1 MTIKRS
7 FAAAFAL
14 GLLTVAWVAAGFIQS
29 GSWLALA
36 MTGAIGAGFLVGA
49 RELHQYRGATAGL
62 AQALAQG
69 PLPPASLAEWLERVP
84 AGLRSAVRQRVE
96 GERGALPGP
105 ALTPYLVGLLVMLG
119 MLGTFLG
126 LVVTFKGAVFALEAS
141 TDLQAVR
148 AALAEPIKGLG
159 LSFGASVAGVAA
171 SAMLGLMSA
180 VCRRERLDVARQLD
194 ARIATELRPFSLVH
208 QRQETFRALQLQ
220 AGALPEVAARLDALM
235 DRIEQRSQ
243 QLDEQLL
250 QRQSQLQQEVT
261 QAYTRLASTVGTA
274 LQDSLVAATRAAG
287 DSIQPVVARAM
298 TQMVQDTQGLHE
310 RLGASAQAQVDSLS
324 QRFAEQLATV
334 QAQLARTHAGQA
346 QGEQQRLQAWT
357 EALQATAAHLQ
368 AQWQRA
374 AEQALAQQQ
383 SVTEAMAQS
392 AQQAREA
399 VTQSVLDLNAN
410 LAQSTVKV
418 SEQLAQSAVK
428 VNEQLAQSTLQ
439 VSEDLTQ
446 SARAVSESVK
456 QSALQVSGSVEQSAL
471 EVTERAS
478 AQAGRTL
485 DDVSQLLA
493 RSEDLVRSRVESEAR
508 WTGEHGQR
516 MAQMADLW
524 RTELSAL
531 REAEERRGEAAVGRL
546 GELQAAVAQH
556 LATLG
561 TALEAPLSRL
571 LHTASEVPQ
580 AAAGIIAR
588 LREEMSQ
595 LADRDNQALQERTAL
610 MAQLG
615 TLLQSVNQASG
626 EQRAAIES
634 LVASASHVMEQAG
647 AQFAQVLQ
655 AQSGQAADAAA
666 HVGASAVELA
676 SLAEAFGHSVQ
687 GFQAGN
693 DKLVESLQR
702 IEASINR
709 STARS
714 DEQLAYYVAQAR
726 EVIDL
731 SIASQ
736 QGLVDHLRQL
746 QGRPASTEPVVL
758 ADGTA

>member
-298 TQMVQDTQGLHE
+298 AQMAQDTQGLHE
-310 RLGASAQAQVDSLS
+310 RLGASAQAQVDTLS

-399 VTQSVLDLNAN
+399 VTQSVLDLNEN

-428 VNEQLAQSTLQ
+428 VNEQLAQST
-439 VSEDLTQ
+439 
-446 SARAVSESVK
+446 
-456 QSALQVSGSVEQSAL
+456 LQVSGSVEQSAL

>member
-1 MTIKRS
+1 MTTKRS
-7 FAAAFAL
+7 FAVAFAI
-14 GLLTVAWVAAGFIQS
+14 GLLTVAWVAGGFILS

-36 MTGAIGAGFLVGA
+36 MTLAIGAGFLVGA
-49 RELHQYRGATAGL
+49 RELRQYRNVTAGL
-62 AQALAQG
+62 AQALAQIPQ
-69 PLPPASLAEWLERVP
+69 PLVNLADWLEHVP
-84 AGLRSAVRQRVE
+84 AGLRSAVRLRVE
-96 GERGALPGP
+96 SERGGLPGP

-194 ARIATELRPFSLVH
+194 ARIATDLHTFSLAH
-208 QRQETFRALQLQ
+208 QRQETLRALQAQ
-220 AGALPEVAARLDALM
+220 AGALPEVAAKLDALM
-235 DRIEQRSQ
+235 ERIERRGQ
-243 QLDEQLL
+243 QVDEQLL
-250 QRQSQLQQEVT
+250 QRQSQLQREVT
-261 QAYTRLASTVGTA
+261 QAYTGLAQTVGTA

-287 DSIQPVVARAM
+287 DSIQPVVASAM
-298 TQMVQDTQGLHE
+298 AQMARDTQGLHE
-310 RLGASAQAQVDSLS
+310 RLGASAQAQADTLS
-324 QRFAEQLATV
+324 RRFAEQLATV
-334 QAQLARTHAGQA
+334 QAHLVRAHDEQA
-346 QGEQQRLQAWT
+346 QGEQRRLQAWT
-357 EALQATAAHLQ
+357 GALEAMVAHLQ

-374 AEQALAQQQ
+374 ADQAIARQQA
-383 SVTEAMAQS
+383 VTEATAQS
-392 AQQAREA
+392 AQQVREA
-399 VTQSVLDLNAN
+399 V
-410 LAQSTVKV
+410 
-418 SEQLAQSAVK
+418 AQSA
-428 VNEQLAQSTLQ
+428 L
-439 VSEDLTQ
+439 
-446 SARAVSESVK
+446 AVSENLARSALDVSASVK
-456 QSALQVSGSVEQSAL
+456 QSALQVSQSVEQSARQ
-471 EVTERAS
+471 VAERAS
-478 AQAGRTL
+478 AQAGRAL

-508 WTGEHGQR
+508 WAEEHAQR

-524 RTELSAL
+524 RTELGAL
-531 REAEERRGEAAVGRL
+531 REAEDRRGDAAVGRL

-571 LHTASEVPQ
+571 LATASEVPQ
-580 AAAGIIAR
+580 AAAGIIAK

-595 LADRDNQALQERTAL
+595 LAERDNLALQERAAL

-615 TLLQSVNQASG
+615 TLLQSVNQAAG
-626 EQRAAIES
+626 EQRAAIEA
-634 LVASASHVMEQAG
+634 LVGSASQVLQQAG
-647 AQFAQVLQ
+647 SQFAQVLQ
-655 AQSGQAADAAA
+655 AQSGQTADAAA

-676 SLAEAFGHSVQ
+676 SLAEAFSHSVQ

-693 DKLVESLQR
+693 DKLVENLQR

-746 QGRPASTEPVVL
+746 RERPAAGVAEPVVL
-758 ADGTA
+758 ADGDE

>member
-36 MTGAIGAGFLVGA
+36 MTGAMGAGFLVGA

-298 TQMVQDTQGLHE
+298 AQMVQDTQGLHE
-310 RLGASAQAQVDSLS
+310 RLGASAQAQVDTLS

-428 VNEQLAQSTLQ
+428 VNEQLAQST
-439 VSEDLTQ
+439 
-446 SARAVSESVK
+446 
-456 QSALQVSGSVEQSAL
+456 LQVSGSVEQSAL

>member
-14 GLLTVAWVAAGFIQS
+14 GLLTVAWVAAGFLQS

-36 MTGAIGAGFLVGA
+36 MTLAIGAGFGVGA
-49 RELHQYRGATAGL
+49 RELQQYRATTAGL
-62 AQALAQG
+62 AQALAQ
-69 PLPPASLAEWLERVP
+69 PSQSASGLGEWLERVP
-84 AGLRSAVRQRVE
+84 ASLRSAVRLRVE
-96 GERGALPGP
+96 GDRGALPGP

-180 VCRRERLDVARQLD
+180 FCRRERLDVARQLD
-194 ARIATELRPFSLVH
+194 ARIATDLRAYSLAY
-208 QRQETFRALQLQ
+208 QRQETLRALQAQ
-220 AGALPEVAARLDALM
+220 AGALPEVAQKLDALM
-235 DRIEQRSQ
+235 DRIERRSQ

-261 QAYTRLASTVGTA
+261 QAYAGLAARVGTA

-298 TQMVQDTQGLHE
+298 AQVTQDTQGLHE
-310 RLGASAQAQVDSLS
+310 RLGTSAQAQVETLS

-334 QAQLARTHAGQA
+334 QAQLARTHAEQA
-346 QGEQQRLQAWT
+346 QGEQQRAQAWT
-357 EALQATAAHLQ
+357 GALQALATDLQ
-368 AQWQRA
+368 AQWQA
-374 AEQALAQQQ
+374 AADQAVAQQQ
-383 SVTEAMAQS
+383 ALNEALAHS
-392 AQQAREA
+392 AQQVREA
-399 VTQSVLDLNAN
+399 VA
-410 LAQSTVKV
+410 
-418 SEQLAQSAVK
+418 ESA
-428 VNEQLAQSTLQ
+428 TQ
-439 VSEDLTQ
+439 VSEHLARSALDLGE
-446 SARAVSESVK
+446 AVR
-456 QSALQVSGSVEQSAL
+456 QSALQ
-471 EVTERAS
+471 VTERAS
-478 AQAGRTL
+478 AQAGRAL

-493 RSEDLVRSRVESEAR
+493 RAEDLVRSRVESEAR
-508 WTGEHGQR
+508 WAGEHAQR

-524 RTELSAL
+524 RTELGAL
-531 REAEERRGEAAVGRL
+531 REAEALRGEAAVSRL
-546 GELQAAVAQH
+546 GELQSAVAQH

-571 LHTASEVPQ
+571 LATASEVPQ
-580 AAAGIIAR
+580 AAADIIAK

-595 LADRDNQALQERTAL
+595 LATRDNQALQERTAL
-610 MAQLG
+610 MAQLA
-615 TLLQSVNQASG
+615 TLLQSVNQAAG
-626 EQRAAIES
+626 EQRAAIEA
-634 LVASASHVMEQAG
+634 LVASASQVLERAG
-647 AQFAQVLQ
+647 SQFAQALQ
-655 AQSGQAADAAA
+655 AQAGQAADAAA

-693 DKLVESLQR
+693 DKLVDSLQR

-746 QGRPASTEPVVL
+746 QGRPAPAPALAEPAAL

>member
-14 GLLTVAWVAAGFIQS
+14 GLLTVAWVAAGFLQS

-36 MTGAIGAGFLVGA
+36 MTLAIGAGFGVGA
-49 RELHQYRGATAGL
+49 RELQQYRATTAGL
-62 AQALAQG
+62 AQALAQAPQSVSDLG
-69 PLPPASLAEWLERVP
+69 EWLERVP
-84 AGLRSAVRQRVE
+84 AGLRSAVRLRVE

-180 VCRRERLDVARQLD
+180 FCRRERLEVARQLD
-194 ARIATELRPFSLVH
+194 ARIATDLRAFSLAH
-208 QRQETFRALQLQ
+208 QRQETLRALQAQ
-220 AGALPEVAARLDALM
+220 AGALPEVAQKLDALM
-235 DRIEQRSQ
+235 DRIERRSQ

-261 QAYTRLASTVGTA
+261 QAYAGLAATVGTA

-298 TQMVQDTQGLHE
+298 AQVTQDTQALHE
-310 RLGASAQAQVDSLS
+310 RLGTSAQAQVDTVS
-324 QRFAEQLATV
+324 QRFAEQLSTV
-334 QAQLARTHAGQA
+334 QAQLARTHAEQA
-346 QGEQQRLQAWT
+346 QGEQQRAQAWT
-357 EALQATAAHLQ
+357 GALQALAADLK
-368 AQWQRA
+368 AQWQA
-374 AEQALAQQQ
+374 AADQAVAQQQ
-383 SVTEAMAQS
+383 ALNEALS
-392 AQQAREA
+392 
-399 VTQSVLDLNAN
+399 
-410 LAQSTVKV
+410 
-418 SEQLAQSAVK
+418 
-428 VNEQLAQSTLQ
+428 QSTLQ
-439 VSEDLTQ
+439 
-446 SARAVSESVK
+446 
-456 QSALQVSGSVEQSAL
+456 
-471 EVTERAS
+471 VTERAS
-478 AQAGRTL
+478 AQAGRAL

-493 RSEDLVRSRVESEAR
+493 RAEDLVRSRVESEAR
-508 WTGEHGQR
+508 WSGEHAQR

-524 RTELSAL
+524 RTELAAL
-531 REAEERRGEAAVGRL
+531 REAEDRRGEAAVGRL

-571 LHTASEVPQ
+571 LATASEVPQ
-580 AAAGIIAR
+580 AAAAIIAK

-595 LADRDNQALQERTAL
+595 LAERDNLALQERTAL

-615 TLLQSVNQASG
+615 TLLQSVNQAAG
-626 EQRAAIES
+626 EQRAAIEA
-634 LVASASHVMEQAG
+634 LVASASQVLERAG
-647 AQFAQVLQ
+647 SQFAQALQ
-655 AQSGQAADAAA
+655 AQAGQAADAAA

-693 DKLVESLQR
+693 DKLVDSLQR

-746 QGRPASTEPVVL
+746 QGRPAPALAEPAAL

>member
-1 MTIKRS
+1 MTNKRS
-7 FAAAFAL
+7 FILAFAI
-14 GLLTVAWVAAGFIQS
+14 GLLAVAWVAAGFIGS
-29 GSWLALA
+29 SSWLALA
-36 MTGAIGAGFLVGA
+36 MTLAIGAAYGVGA
-49 RELHQYRGATAGL
+49 WELRQFRATTAGL
-62 AQALAQG
+62 ADALAQVPQ
-69 PLPPASLAEWLERVP
+69 PLGQLADWLERVP
-84 AGLRSAVRQRVE
+84 ASLRHAVRLRVE

-298 TQMVQDTQGLHE
+298 AQIVQDTQGLHE
-310 RLGASAQAQVDSLS
+310 RLGASAQAQVDTLS

-392 AQQAREA
+392 
-399 VTQSVLDLNAN
+399 
-410 LAQSTVKV
+410 TVKV

-428 VNEQLAQSTLQ
+428 VNEQLAQST
-439 VSEDLTQ
+439 
-446 SARAVSESVK
+446 
-456 QSALQVSGSVEQSAL
+456 LQVSGSVEQSAL

>member
-7 FAAAFAL
+7 FAVAFTI
-14 GLLTVAWVAAGFIQS
+14 GLLTVAWVATGFLLS
-29 GSWLALA
+29 ASWIALA
-36 MTGAIGAGFLVGA
+36 MTLAIGAGYLVGA
-49 RELHQYRGATAGL
+49 NELRQYRAATAGL
-62 AQALAQG
+62 AQALEQIPQ
-69 PLPPASLAEWLERVP
+69 PLDRLGDWLERVP
-84 AGLRSAVRQRVE
+84 AGLRSAVRLRVE

-180 VCRRERLDVARQLD
+180 FCRRERLEAARQLEG
-194 ARIATELRPFSLVH
+194 RIATDLRAFSLAY
-208 QRQETFRALQLQ
+208 QRQEAFRALQDQ

-235 DRIEQRSQ
+235 ERIERRGQ

-250 QRQSQLQQEVT
+250 QRQAQLQQEVS
-261 QAYTRLASTVGTA
+261 QAYGRLAQDVGIA
-274 LQDSLVAATRAAG
+274 LKDSLVAATRAAG
-287 DSIQPVVARAM
+287 ESIQPVVERAM
-298 TQMVQDTQGLHE
+298 AQVAQDTRGLHE
-310 RLGASAQAQVDSLS
+310 RLGTSAQAQVDTLS
-324 QRFAEQLATV
+324 QRFATQLATV
-334 QAQLARTHAGQA
+334 QEHLARSQATHAD
-346 QGEQQRLQAWT
+346 GEQQRLQAWT
-357 EALQATAAHLQ
+357 ASLQSLATDLQ
-368 AQWQRA
+368 AQWRQAADQAIAQQRA
-374 AEQALAQQQ
+374 I
-383 SVTEAMAQS
+383 TEALAQS
-392 AQQAREA
+392 AQEVREA
-399 VTQSVLDLNAN
+399 VATSVQQVSQSV
-410 LAQSTVKV
+410 
-418 SEQLAQSAVK
+418 E
-428 VNEQLAQSTLQ
+428 
-439 VSEDLTQ
+439 
-446 SARAVSESVK
+446 R
-456 QSALQVSGSVEQSAL
+456 SALQVAEH
-471 EVTERAS
+471 AS
-478 AQAGRTL
+478 AQAGRAL

-508 WTGEHGQR
+508 WADEHAQR
-516 MAQMADLW
+516 MAQMTDLW
-524 RTELSAL
+524 RTELGAL
-531 REAEERRGEAAVGRL
+531 REEESRRGQAAVDRL
-546 GELQAAVAQH
+546 GELQAAVGQH

-571 LHTASEVPQ
+571 LATASEVPQ
-580 AAAGIIAR
+580 AAASIIAR

-595 LADRDNQALQERTAL
+595 FAERDNLALQERTRL
-610 MAQLG
+610 MTQLG
-615 TLLQSVNQASG
+615 TLLESVNQAAG
-626 EQRAAIES
+626 EQRAAIEA
-634 LVASASHVMEQAG
+634 LVGSASRVLDQAG
-647 AQFAQVLQ
+647 AQFAQALQ
-655 AQSGQAADAAA
+655 AQAGQSADAAA
-666 HVGASAVELA
+666 QVGASAVELA

-693 DKLVESLQR
+693 DKLVASLQG

-746 QGRPASTEPVVL
+746 QARPAALAEPSVL
-758 ADGTA
+758 ADGDQ

>member
-261 QAYTRLASTVGTA
+261 QAYTRLASTVGAA

-298 TQMVQDTQGLHE
+298 AQMVQDTQGLHE
-310 RLGASAQAQVDSLS
+310 RLGASAQAQVDTLS

-428 VNEQLAQSTLQ
+428 VNEQLAQST
-439 VSEDLTQ
+439 
-446 SARAVSESVK
+446 
-456 QSALQVSGSVEQSAL
+456 LQVSGSVEQSAL

>member
-298 TQMVQDTQGLHE
+298 AQMVQDTQGLHE
-310 RLGASAQAQVDSLS
+310 RLGASAQAQVDTLS

-399 VTQSVLDLNAN
+399 VTQSVLDLNEN

-428 VNEQLAQSTLQ
+428 VNEQLAQST
-439 VSEDLTQ
+439 
-446 SARAVSESVK
+446 
-456 QSALQVSGSVEQSAL
+456 LQVSGSVEQSAL

>member
-1 MTIKRS
+1 MTIHRS
-7 FAAAFAL
+7 FAVAFAI
-14 GLLTVAWVAAGFIQS
+14 GLLTVAWVAGGFILA

-36 MTGAIGAGFLVGA
+36 MTLAIGAGFLVGA
-49 RELHQYRGATAGL
+49 RELRQYRTLTAGL
-62 AQALAQG
+62 ASAVAQVPQAPG
-69 PLPPASLAEWLERVP
+69 SLGEWLEQVP

-148 AALAEPIKGLG
+148 GALAEPIKGLG

-180 VCRRERLDVARQLD
+180 FCRRERLEIARQLD
-194 ARIATELRPFSLVH
+194 ARIGAELRPFSLVH
-208 QRQETFRALQLQ
+208 QRQETLRALQAQ

-235 DRIEQRSQ
+235 ARIEQRSQ
-243 QLDEQLL
+243 QLDERLL
-250 QRQSQLQQEVT
+250 ERQSQLQREVT
-261 QAYTRLASTVGTA
+261 QAYTSLAATVGVA

-298 TQMVQDTQGLHE
+298 AQMAQDTQGLHE
-310 RLGASAQAQVDSLS
+310 RLGASAQAQVDTLS
-324 QRFAEQLATV
+324 RRFAEQLAAV
-334 QAQLARTHAGQA
+334 HEQLDRTHAAQA
-346 QGEQQRLQAWT
+346 QGEQQRLQVWT
-357 EALQATAAHLQ
+357 ETLQAMGAQLQ
-368 AQWQRA
+368 AQWQHA
-374 AEQALAQQQ
+374 ADQAISQQQ
-383 SVTEAMAQS
+383 AVTEVMGQS
-392 AQQAREA
+392 AQQVREA
-399 VTQSVLDLNAN
+399 VAQSVRDVSEN
-410 LAQSTVKV
+410 LAQSTLKV
-418 SEQLAQSAVK
+418 SENLKQAALD
-428 VNEQLAQSTLQ
+428 VNEKIA
-439 VSEDLTQ
+439 
-446 SARAVSESVK
+446 
-456 QSALQVSGSVEQSAL
+456 QSALQVA
-471 EVTERAS
+471 ERAS
-478 AQAGRTL
+478 AQAGRAL

-493 RSEDLVRSRVESEAR
+493 RSEELVRSRVESEAR
-508 WTGEHGQR
+508 WADEHGQR

-524 RTELSAL
+524 HTELDAL
-531 REAEERRGEAAVGRL
+531 REAEGLRGQAAVDRL

-571 LHTASEVPQ
+571 LATASEVPQ
-580 AAAGIIAR
+580 AAAGIIAK

-595 LADRDNQALQERTAL
+595 LAERDNQSLQERTAL

-615 TLLQSVNQASG
+615 TLLQSVNEATG
-626 EQRAAIES
+626 EQRAAIAA
-634 LVASASHVMEQAG
+634 LVASASQVMDQAG
-647 AQFAQVLQ
+647 TQFAQVLQ

-666 HVGASAVELA
+666 QVGASAVELA

-746 QGRPASTEPVVL
+746 QARPAGALNEPVVL
-758 ADGTA
+758 ANGTA